1 MNENNEM
8 VTVENNEVV
17 APVVTEAACDE
28 VTTGHKVAFYVILG
42 LITVSGV
49 GLPITIYLLIK
60 EKKKNKQL
68 IEAQGKAAA
77 PEVTTEATQEE
88 KKEEA
93 PETK

>member
-8 VTVENNEVV
+8 VTVENEVV

-42 LITVSGV
+42 LIAVSGV

-68 IEAQGKAAA
+68 IEAQGKAAT
-77 PEVTTEATQEE
+77 PEATETTQEE
-88 KKEEA
+88 KKEET

>member
-8 VTVENNEVV
+8 VTVENEVV
-17 APVVTEAACDE
+17 APVATEEACTE

-42 LITVSGV
+42 LIAVSGV

-68 IEAQGKAAA
+68 IEAQGKAAT
-77 PEVTTEATQEE
+77 PEATETTQEE
-88 KKEEA
+88 KKEET

>member
-1 MNENNEM
+1 MNENENI
-8 VTVENNEVV
+8 VAVENEVV
-17 APVVTEAACDE
+17 APAAAEAACDE

-42 LITVSGV
+42 LIAVSGV

-68 IEAQGKAAA
+68 IEAQAKAAA
-77 PEVTTEATQEE
+77 PEITTEATQEE
-88 KKEEA
+88 KKEET